1 MKKINLRFWNNPR
14 FRYGG
19 LSTLLLCAGLAALL
33 ALNALFTAL
42 EDRYMWRA
50 DFSFN
55 RIATYSDA
63 TEQVL
68 TGLNT
73 PVEIYAMWERGYE
86 DPQLQ
91 ELLSRYCAASEM
103 LTWTQTPLS
112 LHPSMASAFQGA
124 SSDNQ
129 VTADCLIV
137 YAPETERFRVLTGS
151 SFITATADLEAN
163 AWRIDSVT
171 YEYALTAAISY
182 VTQETIPVVYVIQG
196 HGEADYQS
204 AALLN
209 ELLLDSHYDV
219 RYTTLSRTELAPED
233 VVVFLSPQYD
243 LTAAELEELAVFINA
258 GGSLLFSA
266 SADDPINGSSAL
278 PTGMPNYRELLR
290 LYGFVPLDGMVW
302 ASASEPGSY
311 DGIYRYNILAE
322 LTAAETTLD
331 MMMTGATR
339 LYMPL
344 CRAFETPLAV
354 SSRYVAPLLTSGE
367 QAYLHTTTLTNQ
379 SIAQS
384 PDDPTGPFTLGLEA
398 HRFSDTGNVSRAVM
412 LGSTSMLISEAA
424 HSSANT
430 REFILHVMDYLTGGD
445 SASLNIAPKVASRPA
460 LSADALTLSSIVLVA
475 LPLAILAAA
484 LLILYP
490 RRHL

>member
-1 MKKINLRFWNNPR
+1 MKKINRFWQNPR

-19 LSTLLLCAGLAALL
+19 LSTLLLCVALAALL
-33 ALNALFTAL
+33 ALNGLFTAL
-42 EDRYMWRA
+42 ENRYMWRA
-50 DFSFN
+50 DYSFN
-55 RIATYSDA
+55 RIASYSDV
-63 TEQVL
+63 TEEVL
-68 TGLNT
+68 DGLTT

-91 ELLSRYCAASEM
+91 ELLNRYCAASDL

-112 LHPSMASAFQGA
+112 LHPTMASAFQGT

-182 VTQETIPVVYVIQG
+182 VTRESIPVVYVIQG
-196 HGEADYQS
+196 HGEVDYQS
-204 AALLN
+204 AELLN
-209 ELLLDSHYDV
+209 ALLLDSHYDV
-219 RYTTLSRTELAPED
+219 RYTTLARATLAPED

-278 PTGMPNYRELLR
+278 PTGMPHYRELLR
-290 LYGFVPLDGMVW
+290 LYGIIPLDGMVW

-311 DGIYRYNILAE
+311 DGAYRYNILGE
-322 LTAAETTLD
+322 LQAADVTLD

-344 CRAFETPLAV
+344 CRAFETPAASGSLYA
-354 SSRYVAPLLTSGE
+354 APLLTSGE
-367 QAYLHTTTLTNQ
+367 QAYLHTTTLSNQ
-379 SIAQS
+379 SISQS

-398 HRFSDTGNVSRAVM
+398 YRFSDSGDVSRAVM

-430 REFILHVMDYLTGGD
+430 REFILRVMDYLTGGD
-445 SASLNIAPKVASRPA
+445 SASLNIAPKVAARPA